1 MWELYNR
8 GPCTLTF
15 YHKNGELFNGSM
27 DDFNKEHPHSYL
39 TGLRNKRTNEVIVLN
54 YDGDI
59 VARGS
64 TRCGD

>member
-27 DDFNKEHPHSYL
+27 DEFNALFNSFC
-39 TGLRNKRTNEVIVLN
+39 TGLKHKITNEVIILD
-54 YDGDI
+54 YDGKI

-64 TRCGD
+64 VRCGD